1 MKNQYFGDVNDYRKY
16 GLLRLL
22 SGYGQFRVG
31 VCWML
36 TEDDGR
42 TDGKFIS
49 YLDMPQLWRQ
59 YDPSLFDLLHKCVI
73 LDRGRNV
80 TLVESAQTLP
90 GAEFFNEVLTD
101 QLSFRAEYFKRVREK
116 FAACDLIFYDPD
128 NGIERR
134 SIAKGRRNSAKYV
147 YWDEVVETF
156 QTGHSVL
163 VYQHFPREERSA
175 YIQRLVQ
182 EYQTRLNASKVY
194 WFRTPQVVYFLSI
207 QETHADFIASRVRL
221 VNKQWIKQIW
231 AG

>member
-22 SGYGQFRVG
+22 SGSGQFRVG

-36 TEDDGR
+36 TENDSR

-59 YDPSLFDLLHKCVI
+59 YDPSLFDLLHKCII
-73 LDRGRNV
+73 LDQGRDV
-80 TLVESAQTLP
+80 TLIESAQALP
-90 GAEFFNEVLTD
+90 GAEFFSEVLID
-101 QLSFRAEYFKRVREK
+101 QLSFRTEYFKRVREK
-116 FAACDLIFYDPD
+116 FADCDLIFYDPD

-134 SIAKGRRNSAKYV
+134 SIAKGHRNSAKYV

-156 QTGHSVL
+156 QAGHSVL
-163 VYQHFPREERSA
+163 VYQHFPREEHNT
-175 YIQRLVQ
+175 YVQRLVQ
-182 EYQTRLNASKVY
+182 EYQTRLNTSKVY
-194 WFRTPQVVYFLSI
+194 WFRTPQVVYFLSV
-207 QETHADFIASRVRL
+207 QERHAEFIASRVGL
-221 VNKQWIKQIW
+221 VSKQWIKQIW